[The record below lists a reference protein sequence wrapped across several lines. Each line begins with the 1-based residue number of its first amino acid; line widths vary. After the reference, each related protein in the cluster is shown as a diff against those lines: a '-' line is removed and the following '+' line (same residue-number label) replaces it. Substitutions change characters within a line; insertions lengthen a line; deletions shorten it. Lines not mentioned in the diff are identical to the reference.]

1 MAEAQRLAKTELTG
15 PEKAALL
22 LLSLDEAAAA
32 PIVAELEVSDLKRLR
47 EAANNLKTVP
57 ADAIDRVY
65 AEFLTKSKAAL
76 AVPKGGLSYLR
87 KLSKRALGESATQEI
102 FDEVPPTAL
111 ARVAAADP
119 TILAG
124 LLETEHPQMVSAILS
139 QLPPEK
145 AAQVLTSLPEATRG
159 AVLKRLGS
167 LTEVPAGLLEEVAS
181 AMVGDLPATNA
192 GGALQVDGIRRSAQL
207 VRNLSK
213 DVCEALLG
221 DVENEDEE
229 LATEIRRAMYSFEDL
244 RAVDP
249 RSMRELLKSVAS
261 DRLTLALKTASPEM
275 RAHIFSGMSKRAAER
290 IQEDLELL
298 GAVRLSEVE
307 EAQREIVEVA
317 LRLEAEGALSLGNSG
332 EALV

>member
-1 MAEAQRLAKTELTG
+1 MVDLARSKIPALTG

-32 PIVAELEVSDLKRLR
+32 PIVAELEPRDIKRLR
-47 EAANNLKTVP
+47 EVASSLRMVP
-57 ADAIDRVY
+57 ADAIDQVY
-65 AEFLTKSKAAL
+65 AEFVAKSKAAVV
-76 AVPKGGLSYLR
+76 VPKGGLSYLR
-87 KLSKRALGESATQEI
+87 KLSTKALGEQATQAI
-102 FDEVPPTAL
+102 FDEPPPTAL
-111 ARVAAADP
+111 DRVAQADAA
-119 TILAG
+119 TLAG
-124 LLETEHPQMVSAILS
+124 LLETEHPQLVSAILS

-145 AAQVLTSLPEATRG
+145 GAAVLELLPEAARG
-159 AVLKRLGS
+159 PVLKRLGA
-167 LTEVPAGLLEEVAS
+167 LTEVPSGLLEEVAT
-181 AMVGDLPATNA
+181 ALVGELPTSSA
-192 GGALQVDGIRRSAQL
+192 GGSLQVDGIRRSAQL

-213 DVCEALLG
+213 DVCEGLLS
-221 DVENEDEE
+221 DVENDDED

-244 RAVDP
+244 KAVDP

-275 RAHIFSGMSKRAAER
+275 REHIFSGMSKRAAER
-290 IQEDLELL
+290 IREDLELL

-317 LRLEAEGALSLGNSG
+317 LRLEAEGALFLGSDG

>member
-1 MAEAQRLAKTELTG
+1 MAEARDQSVTLSG

-32 PIVAELEVSDLKRLR
+32 PIVAEMEPADIKRLR
-47 EAANNLKTVP
+47 EVAGNLRAIP

-65 AEFLTKSKAAL
+65 EEFVKRSQAAL
-76 AVPKGGLSYLR
+76 AVPKGGVSYLR
-87 KLSKRALGESATQEI
+87 KLSKRALGESATQQI
-102 FDEVPPTAL
+102 FDEAPPTAL
-111 ARVAAADP
+111 ARVASADP
-119 TILAG
+119 TTLAA

-145 AAQVLTSLPEATRG
+145 AAGVLEQLPEASRG
-159 AVLKRLGS
+159 TVLKRLGA
-167 LTEVPAGLLEEVAS
+167 LTEVPAGLLEEVAT
-181 AMVGDLPATNA
+181 ALVGELPVA
-192 GGALQVDGIRRSAQL
+192 GESGAIVVDGVRRSAQL

-213 DVCEALLG
+213 EVCESLLG
-221 DVENEDEE
+221 EVEDDDEE

-275 RAHIFSGMSKRAAER
+275 RDHIFSGMSKRAAER
-290 IQEDLELL
+290 IREDLELL

-317 LRLEAEGALSLGNSG
+317 LRLEAEGVLSLGNDG